1 MKLFLNICEMTQNE
15 VKIYV
20 RSELKRLGYE
30 TVFAEDGFVFAPGE
44 IPVLLCAHMDTVHAC
59 IPHQIHVNLNK
70 KSQTVISAEE
80 GIGGD
85 DRCGIYMVLQI
96 AAKRKCSV
104 LFLEDEEI
112 GLVGAGKFTEHPLSW
127 DLNYQYIMEFDRANR
142 NDAVFYECDNPDFV
156 SFIEKDGF
164 YKEAFGSCSDI
175 SEIAPH
181 IGCAAVNLSC
191 GYYNQHTKTEYVIW
205 EEMLS
210 SVESAIRI
218 LDRTT
223 PDDCFAYVPAMYQN
237 HFYDDY
243 DDGETYIIWFDDKSK
258 LSEYKCAAW
267 SYEEAIGRFM
277 IDNPGV
283 TYNEIIDVFDGSER
297 GRYRALVSEMDI
309 VPAKF

>member
-70 KSQTVISAEE
+70 KSQTVISAED

-112 GLVGAGKFTEHPLSW
+112 GLVGAGKFTERPLSW

-210 SVESAIRI
+210 SVESA
-218 LDRTT
+218 
-223 PDDCFAYVPAMYQN
+223 
-237 HFYDDY
+237 
-243 DDGETYIIWFDDKSK
+243 
-258 LSEYKCAAW
+258 
-267 SYEEAIGRFM
+267 
-277 IDNPGV
+277 PGPL
-283 TYNEIIDVFDGSER
+283 T
-297 GRYRALVSEMDI
+297 
-309 VPAKF
+309 